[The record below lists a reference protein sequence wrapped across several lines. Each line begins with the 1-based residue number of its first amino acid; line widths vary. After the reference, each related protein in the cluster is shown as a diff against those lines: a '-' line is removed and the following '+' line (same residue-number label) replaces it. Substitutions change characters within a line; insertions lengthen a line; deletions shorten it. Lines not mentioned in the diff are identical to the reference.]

1 MTHFGRI
8 AFINA
13 MQFFPKAQTLVVKH
27 LHKAIE
33 TPIIIDHTVT
43 YLSLA
48 LFLGGLVLLFL
59 DDHLPLGK
67 IADHHSPF
75 SQSVCDQMGGFM
87 QTVLL
92 FAPLLLGNALID
104 SSEINIAAGFL
115 LALVPFRAN
124 LIQLFVVVAVALE
137 AADVVEAPLIGVACR
152 KRLDAQIKGEDRKS

>member
-1 MTHFGRI
+1 
-8 AFINA
+8 
-13 MQFFPKAQTLVVKH
+13 
-27 LHKAIE
+27 
-33 TPIIIDHTVT
+33 
-43 YLSLA
+43 
-48 LFLGGLVLLFL
+48 
-59 DDHLPLGK
+59 
-67 IADHHSPF
+67 
-75 SQSVCDQMGGFM
+75 M

-152 KRLDAQIKGEDRKS
+152 KRLDGQIKGDHPIIAHGARLSVLAVLALILIPLAPRARL